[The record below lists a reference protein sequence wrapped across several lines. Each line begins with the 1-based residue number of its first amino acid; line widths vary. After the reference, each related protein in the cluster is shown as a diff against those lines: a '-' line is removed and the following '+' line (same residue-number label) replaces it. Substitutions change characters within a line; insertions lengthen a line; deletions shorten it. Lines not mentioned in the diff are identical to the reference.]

1 MKTTT
6 PPSPSAAH
14 PQHKAG
20 AAKGQTRRTFL
31 DRLGLGAL
39 LAAIGG
45 QTALM
50 LRALVP
56 NVLYEP
62 ALRFKVGRPDQFP
75 QGATFLEDQRLFI
88 FREQQTFH
96 AISAVCTHLGCTVK
110 MIQFNPPKQVE
121 IAGQMQ
127 QEQHEFHCPCHGS
140 KYYAEGTPYDGP
152 APQPLAWYHL
162 EIAPDDG
169 QIVVNLLETV
179 AQDFRLT
186 V

>member
-1 MKTTT
+1 
-6 PPSPSAAH
+6 AH

-20 AAKGQTRRTFL
+20 GAKGQTRRTFL

-45 QTALM
+45 QATLM

-56 NVLYEP
+56 NVLYEAP
-62 ALRFKVGRPDQFP
+62 RRFKVGRPDQFP
-75 QGATFLEDQRLFI
+75 QGVTFLEDQRVFI

-96 AISAVCTHLGCTVK
+96 AISAICTHLGCTVK

-121 IAGQMQ
+121 IRGQA
-127 QEQHEFHCPCHGS
+127 QEEGHEFHCPCHGS
-140 KYYAEGTPYDGP
+140 KYYSEGTPYEGP
-152 APQPLAWYHL
+152 APVPLAWYLL

-169 QIVVNLLETV
+169 QIVVNLLEPV
-179 AQDFRLT
+179 GQDFRLT